1 MPLADETLAAVA
13 DEVRGASPAPGGG
26 SVAALSGC
34 MAASLV
40 AMVCRL
46 TAGKPAYAEHE
57 AEALAVM
64 AAADALAGRLLAAV
78 DEDTAAYLGVVA
90 AYRRPRET
98 PQEVAARAQ
107 AIETAVRYA
116 AEVPLATAAA
126 CLEVLELVDRLRRG
140 FNAAAASDLGVAVQ
154 AAVAGVR
161 GAALNVAI
169 NIPSLGDE
177 AAAADLRDSAAA
189 IETRA
194 EELAAGLWADLRGR
208 VVGGGA

>member
-1 MPLADETLAAVA
+1 MPLADQTLAEVA

-57 AEALAVM
+57 TEALAVM
-64 AAADALAGRLLAAV
+64 AAADGLAARLLAAV
-78 DEDTAAYLGVVA
+78 DDDTAAYLGVVA
-90 AYRRPRET
+90 AYRRPKGT
-98 PQEVAARAQ
+98 PEEVAARKEQ
-107 AIETAVRYA
+107 IEAAVRHA
-116 AEVPLATAAA
+116 AEVPLGTAAA
-126 CLEVLELVDRLRRG
+126 CLEVLELAERLSRG

-154 AAVAGVR
+154 AAAAGVR

-169 NIPSLGDE
+169 NIPSLNDPTT
-177 AAAADLRDSAAA
+177 AADLRARAAA
-189 IETRA
+189 VETRA
-194 EELAAGLWADLRGR
+194 EALAADLWSDLRGR
-208 VVGGGA
+208 VAAG